1 MLCRLA
7 FLLSAVMIALPG
19 QTPWAF
25 QPPVKIPV
33 PGTPGAESTHPIDA
47 FVNARL
53 GALGITAAPRADHRT
68 LIRRLALDLTGLPPE
83 QDDFRLTYAQAI
95 EKYLGSPHY
104 GERWGRHWLD
114 LARYADSN
122 GYEHDFDRPNAWR
135 YRDYVIR
142 CFNQDKPFSQFL
154 REQIAGDELP
164 EPDND
169 ALIATGFLRSHA
181 KVGYREKDNP
191 QFRLEYLDDMIAT
204 VGRGLLGM
212 TIQCARCHNH
222 KFDPIT
228 QRDYYR
234 LQSSLWG
241 YVEVDHPLVP
251 PEQAAQWRAAN
262 DAVDARLKVLRGE
275 LGDLE
280 KPYKDK
286 LLPDKLKKYPPNV
299 LEAIATP
306 EDKRTEGQVLLAN
319 QVLRTTSVSGAEAER
334 IMTAEDRIRRSALLQ
349 RMKALE
355 SERPPA
361 IPLAMGI
368 TDGDFRFTPD
378 GPGDEPAP
386 GKGVRRE
393 TSGTYLHQ
401 GQGLYKVP
409 PGSPAKPGFPAVL
422 VKGDPPVEL
431 PPAHGRT
438 SGRRLALAEW
448 LISPDNPLTAR
459 VFVNRVWHHHFG
471 RGLAA
476 SVDNFGKTGDAPTH
490 PELLDWLAVH
500 FMESGWR
507 IKDLHRLILTSQ
519 TYQRSSAFLDA
530 AATLKD
536 ADNQFLWRFRA
547 QRLEAEAVRDSMLAV
562 AGNLNRQIGGPAV
575 FPPLPAETLAQ
586 MKYGIWMQGED
597 GPGTW
602 RRSVYV
608 YRKRGL
614 PFPFFEAFDL
624 PDQNISCGRRNV
636 STVPTQSLTL
646 LNNDFVLRQS
656 ARLAARVREMTVQ
669 PERQAQLTYQ
679 LALGR
684 PPLAAELDAAMAYL
698 REGTLDGL
706 AHVLFNTSEFLYL
719 R

>member
-1 MLCRLA
+1 MPGGMLCRLVILA
-7 FLLSAVMIALPG
+7 ALPM
-19 QTPWAF
+19 WA
-25 QPPVKIPV
+25 QSEWAYRPPVALKP
-33 PGTPGAESTHPIDA
+33 PAGPSHPIDA
-47 FVNARL
+47 FINAKL
-53 GALGITAAPRADHRT
+53 TEKGLAAAPRADHRT

-83 QDDFRLTYAQAI
+83 PGDFKLTYAEAI
-95 EKYLGSPHY
+95 EKYLASPHY

-122 GYEHDFDRPNAWR
+122 GFEHDFDRPNAWR

-142 CFNQDKPFSQFL
+142 AFNQDKPFSDFI
-154 REQIAGDELP
+154 REQLSGDELA
-164 EPDND
+164 EPSGDS
-169 ALIATGFLRSHA
+169 LIATGFLRSHA
-181 KVGYREKDNP
+181 KVGFREKDNP

-204 VGRGLLGM
+204 IGRGLLGM

-251 PEQAAQWRAAN
+251 PAEAAKWRAAN
-262 DAVDARLKVLRGE
+262 AAVEAKLDKLRGG

-286 LLPDKLKKYPPNV
+286 LLPSKLTKFPPNV

-306 EDKRTEGQVLLAN
+306 EEKRTDGQILLAN
-319 QVLRTTSVSGAEAER
+319 QVLRTTQVKGSEAER
-334 IMTAEDRIRRSALLQ
+334 IMTPEDRRRRAELLD
-349 RMKALE
+349 RIKAVE
-355 SERPPA
+355 AERPA
-361 IPLAMGI
+361 EIPLAMGI

-393 TSGTYLHQ
+393 TGGTFLFE
-401 GQGLYKVP
+401 GPGAYKVP

-422 VKGDPPVEL
+422 VQGNPPVEL
-431 PPAHGRT
+431 PPANGKT

-448 LISPDNPLTAR
+448 LVSRENPLTAR

-471 RGLAA
+471 RGIVA
-476 SVDNFGKTGDAPTH
+476 SIDNFGKTGDSPSH
-490 PELLDWLAVH
+490 PELLDWLAVR
-500 FMESGWR
+500 FMDSGWR
-507 IKDLHRLILTSQ
+507 VKDLHRLIVTSE
-519 TYQRSSAFLDA
+519 TYQRSSAFMSPEA
-530 AATLKD
+530 AAKD
-536 ADNQFLWRFRA
+536 ASNEYLWRYRP
-547 QRLEAEAVRDSMLAV
+547 QRLEAEAVRDSMLAT
-562 AGNLNRQIGGPAV
+562 AGNLNRAVGGEAV
-575 FPPLPAETLAQ
+575 FPPLAAETLAQ
-586 MKYGIWMQGED
+586 MKNGIWHQGED
-597 GPGTW
+597 GPRTW

-614 PFPFFEAFDL
+614 PFPFFEVFDL
-624 PDQNISCGRRNV
+624 PDQNISCGRRNT
-636 STVPTQSLTL
+636 STVPTQALTL
-646 LNNDFVLRQS
+646 LNNDFVLKQS
-656 ARLAARVREMTVQ
+656 SRLASRVKEMSIDSG
-669 PERQAQLTYQ
+669 RQVELVYE

-684 PPLAAELDAAMAYL
+684 PPRAEERTAAREYL
-698 REGTLDGL
+698 RDGSLDGL
-706 AHVLFNTSEFLYL
+706 AHVVFNTSEFLYL